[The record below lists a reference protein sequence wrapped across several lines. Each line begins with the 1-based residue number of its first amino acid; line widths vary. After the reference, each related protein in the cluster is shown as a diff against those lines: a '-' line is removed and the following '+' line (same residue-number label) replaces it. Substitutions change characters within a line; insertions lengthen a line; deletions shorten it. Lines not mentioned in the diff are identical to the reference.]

1 MDPIAHN
8 PLQCIQFMALHIP
21 IALHPDFLSNSANS
35 EQLSDWIGALMEVVA
50 PPSVTTFFTCIA
62 VNALI
67 ELRGWVMGDSTSAA
81 GNAKEG
87 PTQQKVKRLNS
98 LLFGVDLA
106 FSKGDTDTAL
116 GLRLRLLGFLES
128 QCQTAE
134 DVVYVEPIQR
144 KVLQKLNLAT
154 LVDR

>member
-1 MDPIAHN
+1 
-8 PLQCIQFMALHIP
+8 
-21 IALHPDFLSNSANS
+21 
-35 EQLSDWIGALMEVVA
+35 
-50 PPSVTTFFTCIA
+50 
-62 VNALI
+62 
-67 ELRGWVMGDSTSAA
+67 MGDSTSAP
-81 GNAKEG
+81 GDAKEG
-87 PTQQKVKRLNS
+87 ATQQKVKRLNS

-116 GLRLRLLGFLES
+116 GLGLRLLGFLES

-154 LVDR
+154 LVDRRQALEQAKTPADFKFKQHRPIDIEKIKASKYYMGPIQRAQSAILAVSLPGSFWFPGEPNSPLQFCRVN

>member
-1 MDPIAHN
+1 
-8 PLQCIQFMALHIP
+8 
-21 IALHPDFLSNSANS
+21 
-35 EQLSDWIGALMEVVA
+35 MEVV
-50 PPSVTTFFTCIA
+50 PLPSVTTFFTCIA
-62 VNALI
+62 VDAL
-67 ELRGWVMGDSTSAA
+67 MGDSTSAA
-81 GNAKEG
+81 GDAKEG
-87 PTQQKVKRLNS
+87 ATQQKVKRLNS

-116 GLRLRLLGFLES
+116 GLGLRLLGFLES